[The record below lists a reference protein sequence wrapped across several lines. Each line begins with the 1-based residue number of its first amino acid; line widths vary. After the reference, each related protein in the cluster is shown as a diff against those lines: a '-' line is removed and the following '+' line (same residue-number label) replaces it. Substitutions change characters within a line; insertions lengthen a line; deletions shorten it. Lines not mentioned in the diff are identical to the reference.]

1 VAIGTDIGSPQFH
14 FRLCAPCARTS
25 KSERR
30 NEIGCRSECRASNA
44 SVLTGNANR
53 DTRLAGIAGC
63 AASLTNAQKVTQ
75 ARNNI
80 CRRADGSDVQPT
92 DLDRYAEPVNAVSYC
107 ESLAVS
113 LAESLVSKRH

>member
-1 VAIGTDIGSPQFH
+1 V
-14 FRLCAPCARTS
+14 
-25 KSERR
+25 
-30 NEIGCRSECRASNA
+30 

-53 DTRLAGIAGC
+53 DTRLAGSVEC

-80 CRRADGSDVQPT
+80 RRADGSDVQPT